1 MAPLRAP
8 IRRRSTTAAAALV
21 GLALLA
27 GALVASACDGNGA
40 APPQAPAE
48 PTPIEATAA
57 APPPSDESA
66 VVTATAEEQSPALPA
81 PNSTVEVGPA
91 PDAPA
96 TLESDPLIYVKPREV
111 RQGYS
116 FLVAV
121 DAPGAGF
128 ASVAY
133 NGQVFTLLREG
144 DRLYTILP
152 VDALTPP
159 GPIPVV
165 IAVADAQGRPAVERE
180 TLITVTDAFFPTEV
194 VQLDSSNQALLDSE
208 ILREDLETRTPVVQ
222 RVTPERHWSGIFE
235 PPAAGVITSGYGLL
249 RSYNY
254 AAPIEYHTGLDFAGE
269 NGAPILAPNAGV
281 VAWVGQTRRR
291 GNGIILD
298 HGGGVYTG
306 YYHLSEVLVKV
317 GDVVSTGDALG
328 RIGATG
334 LATGPHLHWEVV
346 VHGVTVD
353 PVQWLRDREI
363 PDPTATLDP
372 ATALPASPTQAA
384 AQLR

>member
-1 MAPLRAP
+1 MASLGAP
-8 IRRRSTTAAAALV
+8 PRRRAAARAALI
-21 GLALLA
+21 GLVLLG
-27 GALVASACDGNGA
+27 GALVAAACGEKGA
-40 APPQAPAE
+40 ASPQSPEE
-48 PTPIEATAA
+48 PTSTAA
-57 APPPSDESA
+57 VPAASAPSDEPA
-66 VVTATAEEQSPALPA
+66 AATEATEEQIPPVPA
-81 PNSTVEVGPA
+81 PDSQAAVGPA

-96 TLESDPLIYVKPREV
+96 ALESEPLIYVMPREV
-111 RQGYS
+111 RQGYA

-128 ASVAY
+128 ASVAF

-159 GPIPVV
+159 GPIPLI
-165 IAVADAQGRPAVERE
+165 IAVADAQGRSAVERE
-180 TLITVTDAFFPTEV
+180 TLITVIDAAFPTEV
-194 VQLDSSNQALLDSE
+194 VQLDSSNQALLDPE
-208 ILREDLETRTPVVQ
+208 ILREDQEARTPVMQ
-222 RVTPERHWSGIFE
+222 GVTPERHWSGLFAL
-235 PPAAGVITSGYGLL
+235 PAAGVITSAYGLL

-254 AAPIEYHTGLDFAGE
+254 AAPSEYHTGLDFAGE
-269 NGAPILAPNAGV
+269 SGAPVLAPNAGV

-306 YYHLSEVLVKV
+306 YYHLSEVLVKMGDIV
-317 GDVVSTGDALG
+317 GTGDALG
-328 RIGATG
+328 RMGATG
-334 LATGPHLHWEVV
+334 LATGPHVHWEVV
-346 VHGVTVD
+346 VYGVTVD
-353 PVQWLRDREI
+353 PAQWLRDLEI
-363 PDPTATLDP
+363 PDPTATFDP

>member
-1 MAPLRAP
+1 MASLGAP
-8 IRRRSTTAAAALV
+8 HRRRAAARAALI
-21 GLALLA
+21 GLVLLG
-27 GALVASACDGNGA
+27 GALVAAACGEKGA
-40 APPQAPAE
+40 ASPQSPEE
-48 PTPIEATAA
+48 PTSTAA
-57 APPPSDESA
+57 VPAASAPSDEPA
-66 VVTATAEEQSPALPA
+66 AATEATEEQIPPVPA
-81 PNSTVEVGPA
+81 PDSQAAVGPA

-96 TLESDPLIYVKPREV
+96 ALESEPLIYVMPREV
-111 RQGYS
+111 RQGYA

-128 ASVAY
+128 ASVAF

-159 GPIPVV
+159 GPIPLI
-165 IAVADAQGRPAVERE
+165 IAVADAQGRSAVERE
-180 TLITVTDAFFPTEV
+180 TLITVIDAAFPTEV
-194 VQLDSSNQALLDSE
+194 VQLDSSNQALLDPE
-208 ILREDLETRTPVVQ
+208 ILREDQEARTPVMQ
-222 RVTPERHWSGIFE
+222 GVTPERHWSGLFAL
-235 PPAAGVITSGYGLL
+235 PAAGVITSAYGLL

-254 AAPIEYHTGLDFAGE
+254 AAPSEYHTGLDFAGE
-269 NGAPILAPNAGV
+269 SGAPVLAPNAGV

-317 GDVVSTGDALG
+317 GDIVGTGDALG
-328 RIGATG
+328 RMGATG
-334 LATGPHLHWEVV
+334 LATGPHVHWEVV
-346 VHGVTVD
+346 VYGVTVD
-353 PVQWLRDREI
+353 PAQWLRDLEI
-363 PDPTATLDP
+363 PDPTATFDP

>member
-1 MAPLRAP
+1 MAPLRAST
-8 IRRRSTTAAAALV
+8 RRPAAPTGGALI
-21 GLALLA
+21 GLALLG
-27 GALVASACDGNGA
+27 GALVASACGEKGA
-40 APPQAPAE
+40 SPPQSPAE
-48 PTPIEATAA
+48 PASAETVAA
-57 APPPSDESA
+57 APSPSEGPAA
-66 VVTATAEEQSPALPA
+66 VPAATEEQTPTVPA
-81 PNSTVEVGPA
+81 PNSQAEVGPA

-96 TLESDPLIYVKPREV
+96 ALESEPLIYVVPREV

-159 GPIPVV
+159 GPIPLI

-180 TLITVTDAFFPTEV
+180 TLITVTAAFFQTEV
-194 VQLDSSNQALLDSE
+194 VQLDSSNQALLDPE
-208 ILREDLETRTPVVQ
+208 ILREDREARTPVMQ
-222 RVTPERHWSGIFE
+222 GVTPERHWSGIFE

-254 AAPIEYHTGLDFAGE
+254 AAPSEYHTGLDFAGE
-269 NGAPILAPNAGV
+269 SGAPVLAPNAGV
-281 VAWVGQTRRR
+281 VVWVGQTRRR
-291 GNGIILD
+291 GNVIILD

-328 RIGATG
+328 RMGSTG
-334 LATGPHLHWEVV
+334 LSTGPHLHWDVV
-346 VHGVTVD
+346 VYGVTVD

>member
-1 MAPLRAP
+1 MASLGAP
-8 IRRRSTTAAAALV
+8 HRRRAAARAALI
-21 GLALLA
+21 GLVLLG
-27 GALVASACDGNGA
+27 GALVAAACGEKGA
-40 APPQAPAE
+40 ASPQSPEE
-48 PTPIEATAA
+48 PTSTAA
-57 APPPSDESA
+57 VPAASAPSDEPA
-66 VVTATAEEQSPALPA
+66 AATEATEEQIPPVPA
-81 PNSTVEVGPA
+81 PDSQAAVGPA

-96 TLESDPLIYVKPREV
+96 ALESEPLIYVMPREV
-111 RQGYS
+111 RQGYA

-128 ASVAY
+128 ASVAF
-133 NGQVFTLLREG
+133 NGQVFTLLRVG

-159 GPIPVV
+159 GPIPLI
-165 IAVADAQGRPAVERE
+165 IAVADAQGRSAVERE
-180 TLITVTDAFFPTEV
+180 TLITVIDAAFPTEV
-194 VQLDSSNQALLDSE
+194 VQLDSSNQALLDPE
-208 ILREDLETRTPVVQ
+208 ILREDQEARTPVMQ
-222 RVTPERHWSGIFE
+222 GVTPERHWSGLFAL
-235 PPAAGVITSGYGLL
+235 PAAGVITSAYGLL

-254 AAPIEYHTGLDFAGE
+254 AAPSEYHTGLDFAGE
-269 NGAPILAPNAGV
+269 SGAPVLAPNAGV

-317 GDVVSTGDALG
+317 GDIVGTGDALG
-328 RIGATG
+328 RMGATG
-334 LATGPHLHWEVV
+334 LATGPHVHWEVV
-346 VHGVTVD
+346 VYGVTVD
-353 PVQWLRDREI
+353 PAQWLRDLEI
-363 PDPTATLDP
+363 PDPTATFDP

>member
-1 MAPLRAP
+1 MASLGAP
-8 IRRRSTTAAAALV
+8 HRRRAAARAALI
-21 GLALLA
+21 GLVLLG
-27 GALVASACDGNGA
+27 GALVAAACGEKGA
-40 APPQAPAE
+40 ASPQSPEE
-48 PTPIEATAA
+48 PTSTAA
-57 APPPSDESA
+57 VPAASAPSDEPA
-66 VVTATAEEQSPALPA
+66 AATEATEEQIPPVPA
-81 PNSTVEVGPA
+81 PDSQAAVGPA

-96 TLESDPLIYVKPREV
+96 ALESEPLIYVMPREV
-111 RQGYS
+111 RQGYA

-128 ASVAY
+128 ASVAF

-159 GPIPVV
+159 GPIPLI
-165 IAVADAQGRPAVERE
+165 IAVADAQGRSAVERE
-180 TLITVTDAFFPTEV
+180 TLITVIDAAFPTEV
-194 VQLDSSNQALLDSE
+194 VQLDSSNQALLDPE
-208 ILREDLETRTPVVQ
+208 ILREDQEARTPVMQ
-222 RVTPERHWSGIFE
+222 GVTPERHWSGLFAL
-235 PPAAGVITSGYGLL
+235 PAAGVITSAYGLL

-254 AAPIEYHTGLDFAGE
+254 AAPSEYHTGLDFAGE
-269 NGAPILAPNAGV
+269 SGAPVLAPNAGV

-317 GDVVSTGDALG
+317 GDIVGTGDALG
-328 RIGATG
+328 RMGATG
-334 LATGPHLHWEVV
+334 LATGPHVHWEVV
-346 VHGVTVD
+346 VYGVTVD
-353 PVQWLRDREI
+353 PAQWLRDLEI
-363 PDPTATLDP
+363 PDPTSTFDP